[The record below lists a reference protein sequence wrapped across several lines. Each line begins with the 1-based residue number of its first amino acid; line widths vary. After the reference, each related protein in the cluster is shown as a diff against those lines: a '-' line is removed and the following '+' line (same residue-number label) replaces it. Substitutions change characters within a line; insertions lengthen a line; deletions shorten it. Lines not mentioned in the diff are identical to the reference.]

1 MYGPVLI
8 ILIAI
13 LLNEGNIRGSPP
25 ALQPDSKELT
35 VGLPVLVIGEVA
47 EKESS
52 EVEAGESVS
61 KRLIVATKIL
71 SLPPGKNLGEQWLL
85 ETEELACRVYPQ
97 MAQQF
102 AAGNLK

>member
-1 MYGPVLI
+1 M
-8 ILIAI
+8 
-13 LLNEGNIRGSPP
+13 RDDTGSISIEPPP